1 MYQVIKRDGKIVDF
15 NIQKISEA
23 ITKAFIA
30 CGKQYHPSVI
40 DLISLHVTSD
50 FEKKIKDDRIAVE
63 DIQDSVEKVLSES
76 GYADVAKA
84 YILYRRQREKVRNIH
99 STVLNY
105 KDLVD
110 NYLKINDWRVKENS
124 TVTYSVGG
132 LILSNSGAITANYWL
147 SEVYDDEVANAH
159 RNADLHLHDLSMLT
173 GYCAG
178 WSLKQLIQEG
188 LGGVPGKI
196 TSSPANHL
204 STLCNQMVN
213 FLGIMQNEWAGAQA
227 FSSFDTYLAPFVK
240 IDNLTQKEVKQ
251 AIQSFV
257 YGVNTPSR
265 WGTQAPFSNI
275 TLDWVVPNDLKNL
288 PAIVGG
294 KECDFTYGDCKKE
307 MDMVNKAFIE
317 IMIEGDANGRGFQ
330 YPIPTYSI
338 TKDFD
343 WSETEN
349 NKLLFEMTAKYGTPY
364 FSNYINS
371 DMEPSDVRSMCCR
384 LRLDLRELRKKSGG
398 FFGSG
403 ESTGSIG
410 VVTINLPKLA
420 YLSADEKEFY
430 ERLDKL
436 MDIAARSLKTKRT
449 VITEL
454 MEQGLYPY
462 TKRYLGTFDNHFSTI
477 GLVGMNEAAL
487 NAKWLR
493 ADLTDPRA
501 QRFAR
506 DVLNHMRERLS
517 DYQEQYGDLYN
528 LEATPAESTTYR
540 FAKHDKELFPD
551 IITANM
557 NGTPYYT
564 NSSHL
569 PVGYTEDIFSALDIQ
584 DDLQTLYTSGTV
596 FHAFLGEKLPDW
608 KAAATLVRKIAE
620 NYKLPYYTMS
630 PTYSVCRDHG
640 YISGEAFTC
649 PICGKKTE
657 VYSRI
662 TGYYR
667 PVQNWNDGKAQEYKD
682 RRLYNIG
689 RSVLTHHGPNAAPV
703 DTPIYVEPATA
714 TASIAYGAVAA
725 QVAPKAVF
733 MDAQA
738 QAEAKVEEA
747 PKAQQEVPSDAE
759 IYLFKTPTCPN
770 CKAASVLLDKA
781 GIKYTALNADENKE
795 LVETFGV
802 KQAPTLVI
810 KNGDGF
816 EKYRGV
822 SDIKGWLMNN

>member
-1 MYQVIKRDGKIVDF
+1 MYQVTKRDGTAATFEIG
-15 NIQKISEA
+15 KISAA
-23 ITKAFIA
+23 ITKAFQA
-30 CGKQYHPSVI
+30 LDKQFHPSVI
-40 DLISLHVTSD
+40 DLLALRVTAD
-50 FEKKIKDDRIAVE
+50 FEPKVRDGRIAVE
-63 DIQDSVEKVLSES
+63 DIQDSVEAVLSEA
-76 GYADVAKA
+76 GYSDVAKA
-84 YILYRRQREKVRNIH
+84 YILYRKQREKIRNVN
-99 STVLNY
+99 SALLNY

-110 NYLKINDWRVKENS
+110 DYLQINDWRVKENS

-147 SEVYDDEVANAH
+147 SEIYDQEIANAH
-159 RNADLHLHDLSMLT
+159 RNAEIHLHDLSMLT

-188 LGGVPGKI
+188 LGGIPGKI
-196 TSSPANHL
+196 TSAPAKHL

-240 IDNLTQKEVKQ
+240 VDNLTQKEVKQ
-251 AIQSFV
+251 CIQCFV

-275 TLDWVVPNDLKNL
+275 TLDWTVPKDLENL

-294 KECDFTYGDCKKE
+294 KEQDFTYGDCKKE

-338 TKDFD
+338 TRDFD

-403 ESTGSIG
+403 ESTGSVG
-410 VVTINLPKLA
+410 VVTINLPRIA
-420 YLSADEKEFY
+420 YLASDEADFY
-430 ERLDKL
+430 KRLDHL

-449 VITEL
+449 VITKL
-454 MEQGLYPY
+454 LDAGLYPY
-462 TKRYLGTFDNHFSTI
+462 TKRYLGSFDNHFSTI
-477 GLVGMNEAAL
+477 GLIGMNEVGL

-493 ADLTDPRA
+493 ADLTHEET
-501 QRFAR
+501 QKFAK

-517 DYQEQYGDLYN
+517 DYQEEYSDLYN

-540 FAKHDKELFPD
+540 FAKHDKQEFPD
-551 IITANM
+551 IITANE

-584 DDLQTLYTSGTV
+584 DELQTLYTSGTV

-608 KAAATLVRKIAE
+608 KAAANLVRKIAE

-630 PTYSVCRDHG
+630 PTYSVCADHG
-640 YISGEAFTC
+640 YLTGEQHVC
-649 PICGKKTE
+649 PICGKEAE

-667 PVQNWNDGKAQEYKD
+667 PVKNWNDGKTQEFKD
-682 RRLYNIG
+682 RKVYDINHSHLRKAG
-689 RSVLTHHGPNAAPV
+689 RAGSQVTV
-703 DTPIYVEPATA
+703 DSTP
-714 TASIAYGAVAA
+714 A
-725 QVAPKAVF
+725 QKA
-733 MDAQA
+733 D
-738 QAEAKVEEA
+738 
-747 PKAQQEVPSDAE
+747 SDE
-759 IYLFKTPTCPN
+759 LLLFTTRTCPN
-770 CKAASVLLDKA
+770 CRQAISLLDKA
-781 GIKYTALNADENKE
+781 GISYRKVVAEESPDLT
-795 LVETFGV
+795 TRHGV
-802 KQAPTLVI
+802 RQAPTLVYEDQGQAVKLTGVGAI
-810 KNGDGF
+810 KKFADQNRAAG
-816 EKYRGV
+816 
-822 SDIKGWLMNN
+822 